1 MAAEEKL
8 MLRAIELPREQ
19 SREHR
24 ILLYRG
30 GLVEDMGAAECHAYG
45 APTSGGFDPALPGW
59 ACPRL
64 KSVPFKK

>member
-1 MAAEEKL
+1 
-8 MLRAIELPREQ
+8 
-19 SREHR
+19 
-24 ILLYRG
+24 
-30 GLVEDMGAAECHAYG
+30 LVEDMGAAECHAYG